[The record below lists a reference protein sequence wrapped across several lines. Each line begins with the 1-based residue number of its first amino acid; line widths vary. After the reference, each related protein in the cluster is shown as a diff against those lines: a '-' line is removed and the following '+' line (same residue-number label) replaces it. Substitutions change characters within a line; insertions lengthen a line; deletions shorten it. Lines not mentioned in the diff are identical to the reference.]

1 MLPLGPRLEVK
12 RLPPEKVLDWG
23 FVLPKE
29 DRGLSHVGDVLTAG
43 PGYSGRA
50 KLPLEVV
57 AGNRIVYSTRVDT
70 FKRGEVDIDIVEEA
84 SVIGIVNGS
93 NG

>member
-29 DRGLSHVGDVLTAG
+29 DRGLSHVGDVLSAG
-43 PGYSGRA
+43 PGYVAGGKR
-50 KLPLEVV
+50 LPLEVAV
-57 AGNRIVYSTRVDT
+57 GHRIVYSTRIDT
-70 FKRGEVDIDIVEEA
+70 FKRGETDIDIVEEA
-84 SVIGIVNGS
+84 SVIGIVWR
-93 NG
+93 